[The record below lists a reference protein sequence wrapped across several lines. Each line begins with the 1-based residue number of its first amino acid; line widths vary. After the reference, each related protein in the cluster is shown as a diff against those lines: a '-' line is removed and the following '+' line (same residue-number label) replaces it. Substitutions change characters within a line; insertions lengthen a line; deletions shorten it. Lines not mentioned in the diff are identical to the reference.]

1 MTTTPPPAPMEPPP
15 GTQALL
21 FDCDGT
27 LVDSLSLYRVCW
39 RQVFGRRGF
48 EMSDDWF
55 AHHAGNDVH
64 EFVGQAFPDLEVS
77 VRNGIIDEGMSMFMA
92 STHLIEPLEHV
103 VEVAR
108 AHHGRIPMAVV
119 SSGLDRAVRESLD
132 AVGITGLFD
141 VILTLDDVAAGK
153 PAPDGYLR
161 AIEMLGVD
169 AAHCV
174 AYEDSTTGM
183 ESARAAGIPTVVDV
197 RWHEG

>member
-1 MTTTPPPAPMEPPP
+1 MPPAPMEPPP

-39 RQVFGRRGF
+39 RQVFGRHGF

-55 AHHAGNDVH
+55 ANHAGNDVH
-64 EFVGQAFPDLEVS
+64 EFVWQAFPDVEVS

-169 AAHCV
+169 PGHCV